1 MKKAC
6 QCSPNIG
13 ISDNLF
19 RKKGGKMDAKELYI
33 FIENYY
39 GYKVNMRYINSETME
54 VGAILYDS
62 FYIKCFLKHDEKIFN
77 AGISYGESESLIT
90 EFLGK
95 KCLTGC
101 DKQSI
106 KASLQ
111 IIDDYCRLRLP
122 DKFLEAYYQAY
133 ALS

>member
-1 MKKAC
+1 MLLRIHFG
-6 QCSPNIG
+6 N
-13 ISDNLF
+13 
-19 RKKGGKMDAKELYI
+19 KGGKMDARELYI

-39 GYKVNMRYINSETME
+39 GYKVSMRYINSETME

-62 FYIKCFLKHDEKIFN
+62 FYLKCFLKQEEKIFN
-77 AGISYGESESLIT
+77 AGISYGESEPLIT

-133 ALS
+133 ASSKYKECNI